1 MKLELDGLTKEF
13 GDFTAVNH
21 IDLTMTNG
29 VYGLLGVNGAGKT
42 TILHTIT
49 GLLSPKRGSIQFEG
63 KELTDLEKYEII
75 DIISETTNLN
85 IICIAEDDPK
95 LEERMNQSLIN
106 KLNELNHKTG
116 QFYKGNL
123 RNGQVMDFETSI
135 IIIGNVYEGAQIV
148 SKGNIIVLGELS
160 GSAFAGAGGNPSS
173 FVAALSMNPTQIR
186 ICDTIYKAPDKKKR
200 FRKKYGTQIAVCENG
215 VIYRKSI
222 TQDLIADIKL
232 D

>member
-1 MKLELDGLTKEF
+1 MKSPVNIKGTKSGIIVVMNNKLPFDEIKEAVRAKFESSSSFF
-13 GDFTAVNH
+13 GDAMVA
-21 IDLTMTNG
+21 IG
-29 VYGLLGVNGAGKT
+29 
-42 TILHTIT
+42 
-49 GLLSPKRGSIQFEG
+49 FEG

-173 FVAALSMNPTQIR
+173 FVAALSMNPTRIR

>member
-1 MKLELDGLTKEF
+1 MKSPVNIKGTKSGIIVVMNNKLPFDEIKEAVRAKFESSSSFF
-13 GDFTAVNH
+13 GDAMVA
-21 IDLTMTNG
+21 IG
-29 VYGLLGVNGAGKT
+29 
-42 TILHTIT
+42 
-49 GLLSPKRGSIQFEG
+49 FEG

-148 SKGNIIVLGELS
+148 SKGNIIVLG
-160 GSAFAGAGGNPSS
+160 
-173 FVAALSMNPTQIR
+173 
-186 ICDTIYKAPDKKKR
+186 
-200 FRKKYGTQIAVCENG
+200 
-215 VIYRKSI
+215 
-222 TQDLIADIKL
+222 
-232 D
+232 

>member
-1 MKLELDGLTKEF
+1 MKSPVNIKGTKSGIIVVMNNRLPFDEIKEAVRAKFESSSSFF
-13 GDFTAVNH
+13 GDAMVA
-21 IDLTMTNG
+21 IG
-29 VYGLLGVNGAGKT
+29 
-42 TILHTIT
+42 
-49 GLLSPKRGSIQFEG
+49 FEG

-215 VIYRKSI
+215 VIYRPCKAWRIGS
-222 TQDLIADIKL
+222 AYRY
-232 D
+232 

>member
-1 MKLELDGLTKEF
+1 MKSPVNIKGTKSGIIVVMNNKLPFDEIKEAVRAKFESSSSFF
-13 GDFTAVNH
+13 GDAMVA
-21 IDLTMTNG
+21 IG
-29 VYGLLGVNGAGKT
+29 
-42 TILHTIT
+42 
-49 GLLSPKRGSIQFEG
+49 FEG

-106 KLNELNHKTG
+106 KLNEHNHKTG

-222 TQDLIADIKL
+222 TKDLIADIKL

>member
-1 MKLELDGLTKEF
+1 MKSPVNIKGTKSGIIVAMNNTLPFDEIKEAVRVKFESSSSFF
-13 GDFTAVNH
+13 GDAMVA
-21 IDLTMTNG
+21 IG
-29 VYGLLGVNGAGKT
+29 
-42 TILHTIT
+42 
-49 GLLSPKRGSIQFEG
+49 FEG
-63 KELTDLEKYEII
+63 RKLTDLEKYEII

-85 IICIAEDDPK
+85 IICIAEDDPQ
-95 LEERMNQSLIN
+95 LEERMNKSLIN
-106 KLNELNHKTG
+106 KLNEINHKTG

-173 FVAALSMNPTQIR
+173 FIAALTMNPTQLR
-186 ICDTIYKAPDKKKR
+186 ICDTIYKAPDKKKK

>member
-1 MKLELDGLTKEF
+1 MKSPVNIKGTKSGIIVVMNNKLPFDEIKEAVRAKFESSSSFF
-13 GDFTAVNH
+13 GDAMVA
-21 IDLTMTNG
+21 IG
-29 VYGLLGVNGAGKT
+29 
-42 TILHTIT
+42 
-49 GLLSPKRGSIQFEG
+49 FEG

-186 ICDTIYKAPDKKKR
+186 ICDTIYKAPDEKKR

>member
-1 MKLELDGLTKEF
+1 MKSPVNIKGTKSGIIVVMNNALPFDEIKEAVRAKFESTSSFF
-13 GDFTAVNH
+13 GDAMVA
-21 IDLTMTNG
+21 IG
-29 VYGLLGVNGAGKT
+29 
-42 TILHTIT
+42 
-49 GLLSPKRGSIQFEG
+49 FEG

>member
-1 MKLELDGLTKEF
+1 MKSPVNIKGTKSGIIVAMNNTLPFDEIKEAVRVKFESSSSFF
-13 GDFTAVNH
+13 GDAMVA
-21 IDLTMTNG
+21 IG
-29 VYGLLGVNGAGKT
+29 
-42 TILHTIT
+42 
-49 GLLSPKRGSIQFEG
+49 FEG
-63 KELTDLEKYEII
+63 RKLTDLEKYEII

-85 IICIAEDDPK
+85 IICIAEDDPQ
-95 LEERMNQSLIN
+95 LEERMNKSLIN
-106 KLNELNHKTG
+106 KLNEINHKTG

-173 FVAALSMNPTQIR
+173 FIAALTMNPTQLR
-186 ICDTIYKAPDKKKR
+186 ICDTIYKAPDKKKK
-200 FRKKYGTQIAVCENG
+200 FRKKHGTQIAVCENG

>member
-1 MKLELDGLTKEF
+1 MKSPINIKGTKSGIIVAMNDALPFEDIKEAVKTKFEASSSFF
-13 GDFTAVNH
+13 GNAMVA
-21 IDLTMTNG
+21 IG
-29 VYGLLGVNGAGKT
+29 
-42 TILHTIT
+42 
-49 GLLSPKRGSIQFEG
+49 FEG
-63 KELTDLEKYEII
+63 RSLTDLEKYEII
-75 DIISETTNLN
+75 DIITETTNLN

-95 LEERMNQSLIN
+95 LEERMNRSLIN
-106 KLNELNHKTG
+106 KLNEIDHKTG

-135 IIIGNVYEGAQIV
+135 IIIGNVYEGASIV

-173 FVAALSMNPTQIR
+173 FIAALTMDPTQLR
-186 ICDTIYKAPDKKKR
+186 IADTIYKAPDKKRR

>member
-1 MKLELDGLTKEF
+1 MKSPVNIKGTKSGIIVVMNNKLPFDEIKEAVRAKFESSSSFF
-13 GDFTAVNH
+13 GDAMVA
-21 IDLTMTNG
+21 IG
-29 VYGLLGVNGAGKT
+29 
-42 TILHTIT
+42 
-49 GLLSPKRGSIQFEG
+49 FEG

-160 GSAFAGAGGNPSS
+160 GSAFAGVGGNPSS

>member
-1 MKLELDGLTKEF
+1 MKSPVNIKGTKSGIIVVMNNKLPFDEIKEAVRAKFESSSSFF
-13 GDFTAVNH
+13 GDAMVA
-21 IDLTMTNG
+21 IG
-29 VYGLLGVNGAGKT
+29 
-42 TILHTIT
+42 
-49 GLLSPKRGSIQFEG
+49 FEG

-222 TQDLIADIKL
+222 TQDLKADIKL

>member
-1 MKLELDGLTKEF
+1 MKSPVNIKGTKSGIIVVMNNKLPFDEIKEAVRAKFESSSSFF
-13 GDFTAVNH
+13 GDAMVA
-21 IDLTMTNG
+21 IG
-29 VYGLLGVNGAGKT
+29 
-42 TILHTIT
+42 
-49 GLLSPKRGSIQFEG
+49 FEG

-160 GSAFAGAGGNPSS
+160 GRAFAGAGGNPSS